1 MAILDSKGSIK
12 SFLVQYLVGLVAF
25 FGFLIGISTILQDPE
40 NIGID
45 SEGTLELGPPQ
56 TYFETMYSIGPE
68 VLVLTMI
75 LSSCLVWFMTNLRK
89 GIEALI
95 IGIVCSLFIGF
106 FITTGIEQALYNNFN
121 DVTDATGS
129 VEIDSRAIFASHLF
143 IGNLFLWAN
152 FLLELIRF
160 KPKPSLTE

>member
-1 MAILDSKGSIK
+1 MAILGSKGSIK
-12 SFLVQYLVGLVAF
+12 GFLIQYLVGLVAF
-25 FGFLIGISTILQDPE
+25 FGFLIGISTILKDPE

-45 SEGTLELGPPQ
+45 SEGTLDLGPPQ

-95 IGIVCSLFIGF
+95 IGIVCSFFIGF
-106 FITTGIEQALYNNFN
+106 FVSMSIEQALYDNFN
-121 DVTDATGS
+121 DVIDTTGS

-160 KPKPSLTE
+160 KPKTILSE

>member
-1 MAILDSKGSIK
+1 MAILGSKGSIK
-12 SFLVQYLVGLVAF
+12 GFLIQYLIGLVAF
-25 FGFLIGISTILQDPE
+25 FGLLIGTSTILKDPE

-45 SEGTLELGPPQ
+45 SEGTLDLGPPQ

-95 IGIVCSLFIGF
+95 IGIICSFFIGLF
-106 FITTGIEQALYNNFN
+106 VTVRIELALYDNFN
-121 DVTDATGS
+121 DLIDATGS

-160 KPKPSLTE
+160 KRKNILTK

>member
-12 SFLVQYLVGLVAF
+12 SFLVQYLVGLVTF
-25 FGFLIGISTILQDPE
+25 FGFLIGISIILQDPE

-106 FITTGIEQALYNNFN
+106 FITTGIEEAL
-121 DVTDATGS
+121 
-129 VEIDSRAIFASHLF
+129 
-143 IGNLFLWAN
+143 
-152 FLLELIRF
+152 
-160 KPKPSLTE
+160 